1 MLAVKLLTRRDVV
14 RLGAISLFAFE
25 VDGAEQFL
33 TPREARAQG
42 ARLSVLTDAERITL
56 EALGETLLPGAAAA
70 GLAPFVDAQ
79 LRAAPQDSLLLLRYL
94 DVPPPYASFY
104 RAGLASLDRVS
115 LAAHGQSF
123 AALTP
128 ARRREVVGGLR
139 TANPAGW
146 QGAPAPVFYL
156 ALRGDAL
163 DVVYGTPQGAAL
175 LGVPYMSHVSPPRP
189 W

>member
-1 MLAVKLLTRRDVV
+1 MDRRDFSKLVGMGVV
-14 RLGAISLFAFE
+14 
-25 VDGAEQFL
+25 GAEQLL
-33 TPREARAQG
+33 TPRDARAQS
-42 ARLSVLTDAERITL
+42 ARLFVLTDAERITL

-79 LRAAPQDSLLLLRYL
+79 LRAEPKNCLLLLRYL
-94 DVPPPYASFY
+94 DVPPPYTSFY

-123 AALTP
+123 AALTQ

-139 TANPAGW
+139 EANPAGW

-156 ALRGDAL
+156 ALRGDAV
-163 DVVYGTPQGAAL
+163 DVVYGTPQGAVL
-175 LGVPYMSHVSPPRP
+175 LGVPYMSHVSSPRP